1 MTKQIEQLHRLIDKT
16 PTEKHA
22 NNKGECLFYVLYDHP
37 VGEKKGS
44 FFSCHWNHI
53 PTGATHWSMCFDVP
67 PDEEL
72 GIKQTREQILEQKF
86 KDAFTGLFP
95 NPIIERG
102 LMEPIARK
110 LFDAGLAA

>member
-22 NNKGECLFYVLYDHP
+22 NNKGECLFFVLYDHP
-37 VGEKKGS
+37 IGEKKGS
-44 FFSCHWNHI
+44 FFSCYWNHI
-53 PTGATHWSMCFDVP
+53 PEGATHWSMCFDVP

-72 GIKQTREQILEQKF
+72 GQGKTREEILEDTF
-86 KDAFTGLFP
+86 KETFTSLFP

>member
-16 PTEKHA
+16 PTEKDA
-22 NNKGECLFYVLYDHP
+22 INNGECLIFVLYDLP
-37 VGEKKGS
+37 IGEKKGS
-44 FFSCHWNHI
+44 FFSCFWNAI
-53 PTGATHWSMCFDVP
+53 PKGATHWSMCFDVP
-67 PDEEL
+67 PEEEL
-72 GIKQTREQILEQKF
+72 GIKQTREEILEDTF
-86 KDAFTGLFP
+86 KETFTSLFP

>member
-22 NNKGECLFYVLYDHP
+22 NNKGECLFFVLYDHP
-37 VGEKKGS
+37 IGEKKGS
-44 FFSCHWNHI
+44 FFSCYWNQI
-53 PTGATHWSMCFDVP
+53 PKGATHWSMCFDVP

-72 GIKQTREQILEQKF
+72 GVKQTREEIIEETF
-86 KDAFTGLFP
+86 KETFTSLFP
-95 NPIIERG
+95 NPLVERA

-110 LFDAGLAA
+110 LFDAGQEA